1 MKHILFTKL
10 AQLPACDP
18 EGRQLPTLYNRMF
31 SLVRQFCNGGDDSK
45 ETALGALL
53 LNKLPVRVRS
63 QIYDRTSNSHNVTPS
78 ELLHLLT
85 DIVRK
90 DSTLFEIEFHT
101 RRSIEAKNV
110 DYGFHSTTRSVRP
123 PSNGTITRSTEK
135 QHNPKKTGKSCPYC
149 KSAFHG
155 AMDCNVFTTTKQ
167 RWAQTKVLRLC
178 HNCLSS
184 AHITRECPSKYSC
197 RYCSQRHHSSLCRQ
211 FEHQSPLR
219 NLPSR
224 LSSTTTNN
232 QAKKDQQQHFRPSKL
247 NSHTISV
254 AEPTPERAP
263 VADISERMKQ
273 DATNPAT
280 ITYSSSQ
287 LLATASPTSQAALM
301 CAKVSLFNPSD
312 PSKSIAVTAFLDSG
326 SSKSYIT
333 DEVADRLNLDTITM
347 EDIVV
352 STFGST
358 SSLKL
363 KCGNHNVGMVTTKG
377 PKHLQVKSVPTITGN
392 LLQIQINQKV
402 SSGNFTFSQC
412 KPSILIGNDYFWD
425 VVLSDDFFYRRLPNG
440 YRLLHTTIGD
450 VIINEALDFN
460 HVNAYTSVISNE
472 TDLDNPRH
480 HDELCE
486 LVSNFWKLETTGIT
500 DDPTKSDDDECL
512 NYFNDTITYDQRQNR
527 YFVKL
532 PFKSDPAQLPNNFSL
547 AFSRLR
553 SQVKS
558 LQQRPDYLE
567 KYHAVIKNQA
577 ELGIIEEVPSDHLSK
592 PSHYLSHH
600 GVVKKDGNDIKIR
613 CVYDGSAKVTGQ
625 SSLNDILYRGP
636 VLLPDL
642 TGILLRSRFQKI
654 LISSDIEK
662 AFLMVGLN
670 EESRDFTRFLWL
682 KDPSRLLG
690 RGNIITYR
698 FTRVPFGL
706 VSSPFLLAGTIHYHL
721 SSTATPL
728 SHGILRNTYVDN
740 VFQGVNTIEEGQEFY
755 KLSKKLFQRAGMNL
769 RAYVSNSRE
778 LNKYFET
785 NEHCKASETQKLLG
799 LQWNTV
805 NDTIFIRLPDQPTS
819 DIRWTNRKV
828 LKCIA
833 SIYDP
838 LGLISP
844 TVLIGKLFLQSLW
857 KIELSWDELI
867 PAKYVA
873 NWKRIT
879 SSWNSPGLCVPRR
892 LFNEDENTEVEY
904 DLHVFTDA
912 SAAAYC
918 ATAYI
923 VQKRNNGSSS
933 ASLIMSK
940 SRLAPLNHAITI
952 PRLELAAM
960 MIGSNYSPSSYKT

>member
-1 MKHILFTKL
+1 MSPPEDSTQLRRQIGLFKKLLQRYTSTSTSILKAYQVSPEAHQVDHLDNDELETLRQEISSVRKRLLNTHEKITKLHDEWSTLQHSDANESTIFDEYIAKYGDYRASITAAANQLEQLDYLMNALDQEYTKRKLHIPSDSSDSASHDDNVGKWNSAPSFALQSGLLPSSPAVPPDPTLLNFVDASILSKLDLPTFDGNLLDYPEFWARSVTLVDNKPQLDDTTKFSLLKSCLRGRALQSIQGLSLTAANYKIAVDILKTHYDDKVTMKHILFTKL

-18 EGRQLPTLYNRMF
+18 EGRQLPTFYNRMF

-90 DSTLFEIEFHT
+90 DSTLFKIEFHS
-101 RRSIEAKNV
+101 RRSSEAKNV
-110 DYGFHSTTRSVRP
+110 DYVFHSTTRSVRP

-149 KSAFHG
+149 KSAFRG

-184 AHITRECPSKYSC
+184 AHITRECSSKYSC

-232 QAKKDQQQHFRPSKL
+232 QAKNDQQQRFRPSKL

-254 AEPTPERAP
+254 AEPTPQCAP
-263 VADISERMKQ
+263 VADISECMKQ
-273 DATNPAT
+273 DATNPAA

-301 CAKVSLFNPSD
+301 CTEVSLFNPSD
-312 PSKSIAVTAFLDSG
+312 PSKRIAVTAFLDSG

-333 DEVADRLNLDTITM
+333 DVVADRLNLDTITM

-392 LLQIQINQKV
+392 LLQIQINQEV
-402 SSGNFTFSQC
+402 SSGNSTFSQC

-460 HVNAYTSVISNE
+460 HVNYYTSVISNE
-472 TDLDNPRH
+472 TDLDNPRN

-486 LVSNFWKLETTGIT
+486 LVSNFWKLETIGIT

-553 SQVKS
+553 SQVKF

-600 GVVKKDGNDIKIR
+600 GVVKKDGNDKKNR

-625 SSLNDILYRGP
+625 
-636 VLLPDL
+636 
-642 TGILLRSRFQKI
+642 
-654 LISSDIEK
+654 
-662 AFLMVGLN
+662 
-670 EESRDFTRFLWL
+670 
-682 KDPSRLLG
+682 
-690 RGNIITYR
+690 
-698 FTRVPFGL
+698 
-706 VSSPFLLAGTIHYHL
+706 
-721 SSTATPL
+721 
-728 SHGILRNTYVDN
+728 
-740 VFQGVNTIEEGQEFY
+740 
-755 KLSKKLFQRAGMNL
+755 
-769 RAYVSNSRE
+769 
-778 LNKYFET
+778 
-785 NEHCKASETQKLLG
+785 
-799 LQWNTV
+799 
-805 NDTIFIRLPDQPTS
+805 
-819 DIRWTNRKV
+819 
-828 LKCIA
+828 
-833 SIYDP
+833 
-838 LGLISP
+838 
-844 TVLIGKLFLQSLW
+844 
-857 KIELSWDELI
+857 
-867 PAKYVA
+867 
-873 NWKRIT
+873 
-879 SSWNSPGLCVPRR
+879 
-892 LFNEDENTEVEY
+892 
-904 DLHVFTDA
+904 
-912 SAAAYC
+912 
-918 ATAYI
+918 
-923 VQKRNNGSSS
+923 
-933 ASLIMSK
+933 
-940 SRLAPLNHAITI
+940 
-952 PRLELAAM
+952 
-960 MIGSNYSPSSYKT
+960 